1 MIKVGIVGGTGYTGA
16 ELIRLLAG
24 HPAAEVVSVTSRSG
38 QGMLV
43 ADIYPHLRGSVD
55 LAFVTPDLNNLKNL
69 GIPIAII
76 LGDKDRLV
84 DLKAVDNFTAMVPSK
99 TYTMNEVGHFS
110 FLEDPLEL
118 SKLISEIV

>member
-1 MIKVGIVGGTGYTGA
+1 MF
-16 ELIRLLAG
+16 
-24 HPAAEVVSVTSRSG
+24 
-38 QGMLV
+38 
-43 ADIYPHLRGSVD
+43 DD
-55 LAFVTPDLNNLKNL
+55 LEACNNYQLDLNNLKNL

-84 DLKAVDNFTAMVPSK
+84 DLKAVDNFIAMVPSK

-110 FLEDPLEL
+110 FLEDPIEL